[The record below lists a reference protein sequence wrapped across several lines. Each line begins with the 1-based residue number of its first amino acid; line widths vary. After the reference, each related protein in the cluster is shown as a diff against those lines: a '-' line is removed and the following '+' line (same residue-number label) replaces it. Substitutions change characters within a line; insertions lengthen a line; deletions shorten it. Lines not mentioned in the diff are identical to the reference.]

1 MIKVL
6 RFIGAVLLSIVTS
19 IAIRHLTLLLFI
31 GTIGM
36 ICHFSFL
43 GLVLYVAIIC
53 IGGSILKWLE
63 SLILRG
69 FVSTVQGSRFIAV
82 VVIIIFINYLIGDFL
97 YYHYDISWGYYSQHL
112 LAMIKESAAPLL
124 YKIGAGVTLLI
135 ELCCYGSISFFLFR
149 ITYKKEDEL

>member
-1 MIKVL
+1 MIKIL
-6 RFIGAVLLSIVTS
+6 RFIGAVVLAVISS
-19 IAIRHLTLLLFI
+19 IAIRQLTLFLFI

-36 ICHFSFL
+36 IYHFSFL
-43 GLVLYVAIIC
+43 DFVLYIAIIC

-63 SLILRG
+63 PLILRG
-69 FVSTVQGSRFIAV
+69 FVSTVQGSRFIAI

-124 YKIGAGVTLLI
+124 YKIGAGITLLL
-135 ELCCYGSISFFLFR
+135 ELCCYGSISLFLFG
-149 ITYKKEDEL
+149 ITYKKED